1 MPAAQEGRDS
11 GGPGAVRA
19 EPATQSMSVTRPIG
33 RASLYQPV
41 TRRPDHVEIERRMLG
56 FWEQGRHFE
65 RLVERNRSGGGQG
78 SGAERF
84 KFLDGPITA
93 NGPMGVHHAW
103 GRTIKDLFQRYKAMQ
118 GFDQR
123 YQNGFDCQGLWVEVE
138 VEKELGFK
146 SKKDIESYGIDRFVE
161 KCKER
166 VRKYSAMQTE
176 QSIRLG
182 QWMDWENSYFT
193 MSEENNYSIWHFLK
207 KCHVRG
213 AVYEGIDVMP
223 WCSRCGTAVSD
234 MEIATEGYQELT
246 HKAVFLRFPLCGRN
260 DEYLLVWTTTP
271 WTLTSNTA
279 AAVHPELVYVR
290 ARLDGKV
297 YVIGKPLLEPVLG
310 KDAEVLEEIPG
321 AKLVG
326 LTYEGPFDELGPQQ
340 GVKHVVVPWDE
351 VSAGEGTGIVHIA
364 PGCGKE
370 DFLLSKE
377 HGLTV
382 VAPLNEDGTF
392 KPEFDWLAG
401 RGAAEV
407 ADDIFKNLEQ
417 KGFLYR
423 VEDYTHRYP
432 VCWRCGDELVFRLV
446 DEWFISM
453 DGGAAESKPALR
465 DEIAESARQVR
476 WIPEFGLARELDWLK
491 NMSDWCISKKR
502 YWGLALPIYKC
513 GCGWFDVVGSRE
525 ELKQRAVEGW
535 DEFEG
540 HTPHRPWVDVV
551 KIRCEKCGAAVSR
564 IKDVGNPWLDAGI
577 VPYSTTHYLT
587 DHDYWK
593 QWFPFDFITESFPG
607 QFRNWFYAILA
618 MSTVLEKRTPFL
630 TVLGYA
636 SMKAEDGREMHKSW
650 GNAIE
655 FQEAADRMGAD
666 VMRWVSLSHN
676 PAQNLH
682 FGFGIGR
689 EVERK
694 LLTLWNVYSFFV
706 TYATIDGI
714 NPANLEVP
722 NERLSLLDRWIL
734 SRLNSVVATA
744 RDRLDDYDSLSATR
758 AIEGLVDDMS
768 VWYVRLSRRRFWKPA
783 SDETGSGPDSDKQA
797 GYRTLYTCLA
807 TLVRMMA
814 PFVPFMAEDMYQ
826 NLVVPV
832 DGKAPDSVHLCAY
845 PEADVSLIDPGL
857 EREVELVRQAV
868 SLGRAAREKSRL
880 KVRQP
885 LSTVIIRPAQ
895 VEENDIYLRHAEVI
909 KKELNVRDLLFTE
922 PGAEF
927 PPDHEVSEEGGYAAG
942 INTRLTPEL
951 ENEGLAR
958 ELVHKIQNLRK
969 EAGFE
974 VTDRIRI
981 SYRASER
988 LAQAIDAFREYVS
1001 AETLALVLS
1010 SDRVEEAD
1018 IAKSMKVNGE
1028 QVELQLK
1035 RAAG

>member
-1 MPAAQEGRDS
+1 
-11 GGPGAVRA
+11 
-19 EPATQSMSVTRPIG
+19 
-33 RASLYQPV
+33 
-41 TRRPDHVEIERRMLG
+41 
-56 FWEQGRHFE
+56 HFE
-65 RLVERNRSGGGQG
+65 RLVERNRGVGRP
-78 SGAERF
+78 GANPRRF

-103 GRTIKDLFQRYKAMQ
+103 GRTIKDLVQRYKAMQ
-118 GFDQR
+118 GYDQR
-123 YQNGFDCQGLWVEVE
+123 FQNGFDCQGLWVEVE

-207 KCHVRG
+207 KCHERG
-213 AVYEGIDVMP
+213 SVYEGIDVMP

-246 HKAVFLRFPLCGRN
+246 HKAVFLRFPVQGRD

-290 ARLDGKV
+290 ARLQGKV
-297 YVIGKPLLEPVLG
+297 YVIGKPLLRQVLG

-321 AKLVG
+321 EKLVG
-326 LTYEGPFDELGPQQ
+326 LTYSGPFDELGPQQ

-351 VSAGEGTGIVHIA
+351 VSAGEGTGIVHVA

-392 KPEFDWLAG
+392 RPEFDWLAG
-401 RGAAEV
+401 QDAAEA

-423 VEDYTHRYP
+423 VEEYTHRYP

-453 DGGAAESKPALR
+453 DSGSESRPALR

-513 GCGWFDVVGSRE
+513 DCGWFDVVGSRE
-525 ELKQRAVEGW
+525 ELKERAVEGW

-551 KIRCEKCGAAVSR
+551 KVRCGNCGSAVSR

-577 VPYSTTHYLT
+577 VPFSTTHYLT
-587 DHDYWK
+587 DRDYWE

-636 SMKAEDGREMHKSW
+636 SMRAEDGREMHKSW

-655 FQEAADRMGAD
+655 FQDAADRMGAD
-666 VMRWVSLSHN
+666 VMRWVFLSHN
-676 PAQNLH
+676 PQQNLH

-706 TYATIDGI
+706 TYANIDRV
-714 NPANLEVP
+714 NPAALELP
-722 NERLSLLDRWIL
+722 HDRLAPLDRWIL
-734 SRLNSVVATA
+734 SRLQSVVATA
-744 RDRLDDYDSLSATR
+744 RDRLDDYDPSSVTR
-758 AIEGLVDDMS
+758 AIEDFVEDMS

-783 SDETGSGPDSDKQA
+783 SDETGSGPDQDKQA
-797 GYRTLYTCLA
+797 AYQTLYTCLA
-807 TLVRMMA
+807 TLVKMMA

-826 NLVVPV
+826 NLVVRSE
-832 DGKAPDSVHLCAY
+832 DKAPDSVHLCSY
-845 PEADVSLIDPGL
+845 PEPDESLVDPEL

-895 VEENDIYLRHAEVI
+895 AEENDIYLRHADVI
-909 KKELNVRDLLFTE
+909 KKELNVRDLLFTK

-927 PPDHEVSEEGGYAAG
+927 PPDHEVSEEAGYAAG
-942 INTRLTPEL
+942 VNTKLTPEL
-951 ENEGLAR
+951 QNEGFAR

-981 SYRASER
+981 TYQASER
-988 LAQAIDAFREYVS
+988 LAEAIEAFREYVS
-1001 AETLALVLS
+1001 AETLALALS
-1010 SDRVEEAD
+1010 ADRVEDAD
-1018 IAKSMKVNGE
+1018 IAKSLRVNGE
-1028 QVELQLK
+1028 PVELQLK
-1035 RAAG
+1035 RAAGQDRAAEVRE